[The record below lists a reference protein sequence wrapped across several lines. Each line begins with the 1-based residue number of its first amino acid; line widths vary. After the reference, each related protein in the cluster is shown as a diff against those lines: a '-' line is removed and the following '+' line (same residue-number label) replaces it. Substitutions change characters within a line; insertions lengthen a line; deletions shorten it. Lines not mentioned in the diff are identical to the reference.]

1 MRHPLQSR
9 RPYGRSA
16 AVVAGAVA
24 LATTLALSTTPAST
38 ADPAPPGPLPNAGA
52 DHGFQGEGSQTLDKD
67 ARGPRV
73 APTKALRTATRE
85 AGENVRFN
93 RLGTPATLVAGDAA
107 LAAGLGKDPAA
118 AADRYVLEH
127 RDQLGLTQRAA
138 ESLEQLT
145 VQPLGKGAVVIYRQR
160 FGDLDAGYDGM
171 LSVAVRNGAVRH
183 VSSSLSPDTAAPEPA
198 TLTED
203 EAEAAAAADARFS
216 SPDVQRVRLV
226 AVPVPG
232 DTARAAYQVVLGSVD
247 DVAAAVMSYVDART
261 GEVLLREDL
270 VDHDSDNPEW
280 DVFPANPPVDYSS
293 TDTRRLWCWTAAA
306 GCDETVGTVASPLAW
321 DVDPATGETTQTTR
335 GNNSIAVE
343 NLNSNDPF
351 SVGTET
357 ATPSPT
363 REYAYPWTNQW
374 YEQSCNPDAFTS
386 PERADLDAARA
397 NLFGMHNRMHDW
409 TYHLGFT
416 ETAWNMQQDNFGKG
430 GLGND
435 YEQGNAQAGGI
446 SGGPPT
452 FAARD
457 NANQI
462 TGPDGVAPIT
472 NMYLWQPIAGSFY
485 APCVDGDYDMS
496 VIGHE
501 YGHAVTNRMIAGPDG
516 GLTSALSQGLSES
529 WSDLMAMEYLNEH
542 GYAADGLQ
550 AYTAGQYATGDAV
563 AGIRN
568 YNMSRS
574 PLNYSDIGYD
584 VTGPQ
589 VHADGEIWTA
599 TNFDVRQAF
608 IDRYGEGSA
617 AENKACANGETPA
630 QACPG
635 GRRWIQLVFDS
646 FLLLAVSAVSQVD
659 ARDAFLAADQ
669 IRFGGANQDII
680 WNAFAKRG
688 LGEGATSLVGDA
700 DPVPGFTSPF
710 SPEGSVELVP
720 RDVTGATIPGARLF
734 VGHYQARA
742 VPVADTDGAT
752 PLRSSASMVPGRY
765 DLVLH
770 APGYGHARV
779 EGVTVREGKVTRV
792 QPTLR
797 ANLASAAAGATVAAG
812 DGINQAR
819 LIDDDEA
826 TQWAALGA
834 PVAGRSVTVDLAGGQ
849 QNVRRV
855 QVSALLRQQ
864 IASDPDSGSQ
874 SRFSAVRQFAVYSC
888 NAAMGADCGDP
899 AAYTLGYTSPADA
912 FPAIAPRPRAPQLII
927 RSFDVPRIQ
936 ATHLRFQVV
945 TNQCTGAPDYAGE
958 QDADPRA
965 TSDCTTGSAQANNV
979 RAAEF
984 QAFSQ

>member
-1 MRHPLQSR
+1 MRTPALV
-9 RPYGRSA
+9 GG
-16 AVVAGAVA
+16 VVAIATTVA
-24 LATTLALSTTPAST
+24 LTTSTASTAEAPAPTTPAA
-38 ADPAPPGPLPNAGA
+38 ADA
-52 DHGFQGEGSQTLDKD
+52 HGFQGEGHQTLDKD
-67 ARGPRV
+67 ARGPKA
-73 APTKALRTATRE
+73 APKPALRSAANE
-85 AGENVRFN
+85 AAEDVRFN
-93 RLGTPATLVAGDAA
+93 RLGTPATMLAGDAP
-107 LAAGLGKDPAA
+107 LASGLGRDPVTAA
-118 AADRYVLEH
+118 ERYVAEH
-127 RDQLGLTQRAA
+127 RDQLGLTARGAA
-138 ESLEQLT
+138 ALER
-145 VQPLGKGAVVIYRQR
+145 VAARPLGAGAVVVFRQH
-160 FGDLDAGYDGM
+160 FGDLAAGYDGM
-171 LSVAVRNGAVRH
+171 LSVAVRDGAVRY
-183 VSSSLSPDTAAPEPA
+183 VSSSLSPDATAPAPA
-198 TLTED
+198 TLSAE
-203 EAEAAAAADARFS
+203 EAERAAAADAGLANPS
-216 SPDVQRVRLV
+216 VQRTELT
-226 AVPVPG
+226 AVPMPG
-232 DTARAAYQVVLGSVD
+232 EAARAAYQVVLGSAD
-247 DVAAAVMSYVDART
+247 DVATAVMSYVDART
-261 GEVLLREDL
+261 GEVLVREDL

-280 DVFPANPPVDYSS
+280 EVFPASPPTDYS
-293 TDTRRLWCWTAAA
+293 TNDTRSLWCWVAAA
-306 GCDETVGTVASPLAW
+306 GCDETVGTDASLEW

-335 GNNSIAVE
+335 GNNSIAVH

-351 SVGTET
+351 TVGTET
-357 ATPSPT
+357 ATPSPS

-374 YEQSCNPDAFTS
+374 FEESCNPDTFSS

-409 TYHLGFT
+409 TYHLGFVEQT
-416 ETAWNMQQDNFGKG
+416 WNMQQENFGRG

-501 YGHAVTNRMIAGPDG
+501 YGHAVTNRMIAGPNG
-516 GLTSALSQGLSES
+516 GLISALSQGLSES
-529 WSDLMAMEYLNEH
+529 WSDLLAVEYLNEH
-542 GYAADGLQ
+542 GYAPDGVR
-550 AYTAGQYATGDAV
+550 AYTAGEYATGDPI

-589 VHADGEIWTA
+589 VHADGEIWSA
-599 TNFDVRQAF
+599 ANFDVRQAF
-608 IDRYGEGSA
+608 VNRYGAGSA
-617 AENKACANGETPA
+617 AAHKACANGETPA
-630 QACPG
+630 AQCPG
-635 GRRWIQLVFDS
+635 SRRWIQLVFDS
-646 FLLLAVSAVSQVD
+646 YLLLAVGAVSQVD
-659 ARDAFLAADQ
+659 ARDALLAADQ

-680 WNAFAKRG
+680 WNAFARRG
-688 LGEGATSLVGDA
+688 LGEAASSTVGDA
-700 DPVPGFTSPF
+700 DPVPSFASPF
-710 SPEGSVELVP
+710 SPEGTVVFAP
-720 RDVTGATIPGARLF
+720 RDTEGNPIQGAKLY

-742 VPVADTDGAT
+742 VPVADTDGG
-752 PLRSSASMVPGRY
+752 SALGTDLPMVPGTY

-779 EGVTVREGKVTRV
+779 EGATVRAGKFTRV

-797 ANLASAAAGATVAAG
+797 TNLASAAAGASAVG
-812 DGINQAR
+812 DGINLTR

-834 PVAGRSVTVDLAGGQ
+834 PVEGQSVAVDLAGGQ

-864 IASDPDSGSQ
+864 IQTDPDSGAQ
-874 SRFSAVRQFAVYSC
+874 SRFSALRQFAVYAC
-888 NAAMGADCGDP
+888 NAAKGADCADE
-899 AAYTLGYTSPADA
+899 AAYTLAYTSPADA
-912 FPAIAPRPRAPQLII
+912 FPAIAPRPRAPELII

-965 TSDCTTGSAQANNV
+965 TSDCTTGSPQANNV